1 RPPENQIVRIN
12 FDAAFSQRH
21 FRSALRLVARND
33 RGKVLVSKSILEN
46 RIASP
51 FAAEACACSQAV
63 RLGIGMGVDEVEIE
77 GDALTIIKKCQS
89 NVEDNSKIAASI
101 REIYTITRIDFP
113 RFDLGIFQDGQT
125 KRPT

>member
-1 RPPENQIVRIN
+1 MWPGRVKEISPYGLKQGRVATPHACVLKPCTRPPENQIVRIN

-21 FRSALRLVARND
+21 LRSALRLVARND

-51 FAAEACACSQAV
+51 FAAKACACSQAV

-77 GDALTIIKKCQS
+77 GDALTIIKKC
-89 NVEDNSKIAASI
+89 
-101 REIYTITRIDFP
+101 
-113 RFDLGIFQDGQT
+113 
-125 KRPT
+125 